1 MHEVHVSISNV
12 RWPSTVLEVFCLPWW
27 DNSDLHQCQCLSVA
41 FGGSTSSSFLNHL
54 WHSNTASNSV
64 LEWFHRCDMHA
75 PTKKLQCTPLPV
87 LKSAR
92 SSIMCSK
99 EVMASAYRPILTK
112 TVPMFWRILSLIPLC
127 TSEIWSRAMRYILR
141 AFAYLP
147 CSTHIFPMFTR
158 SRPKVDTS
166 TEHLYLSLNTTHS
179 TSSTEQLLLNNKII
193 SIISSL
199 IILSGMICMAKIEQ
213 YLHLKTSGYD

>member
-1 MHEVHVSISNV
+1 MKFMFQYQVWDGLVQ
-12 RWPSTVLEVFCLPWW
+12 VFYSPWW
-27 DNSDLHQCQCLSVA
+27 DNSDLRQCQYLSAA

-54 WHSNTASNSV
+54 WHSNKASNSV
-64 LEWFHRCDMHA
+64 LEWFHKCDIHMCIQ
-75 PTKKLQCTPLPV
+75 KLQWKPIPV

-92 SSIMCSK
+92 SSMMCSK

-158 SRPKVDTS
+158 SRPEVDIST
-166 TEHLYLSLNTTHS
+166 TEHVYLSLNTT
-179 TSSTEQLLLNNKII
+179 
-193 SIISSL
+193 
-199 IILSGMICMAKIEQ
+199 Q
-213 YLHLKTSGYD
+213 YLQYWTASSWQ